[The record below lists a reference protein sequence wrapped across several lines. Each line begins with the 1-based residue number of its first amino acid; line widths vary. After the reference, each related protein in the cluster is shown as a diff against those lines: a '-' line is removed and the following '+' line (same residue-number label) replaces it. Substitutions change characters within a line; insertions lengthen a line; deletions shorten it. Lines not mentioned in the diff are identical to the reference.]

1 MCAEHHRTPHN
12 RTTSPPYR
20 RTPTLLHMCARAN
33 HRIPAPLHRIPA
45 PLHYIHAR
53 DNHRIPAPLQYK
65 HVHVPT
71 TASSPLH
78 NGTTAP
84 RKSGRVLGGI
94 GTGIVS
100 VAAPVYIV
108 EVAPPQ
114 IRGMLGAFH
123 QLSIVLG
130 CLLTCAIGIP
140 LAGKWRALSWTLLP
154 APCALALFSFF
165 IPPSP
170 RWLVTKGR
178 TTEALKVLTSLRGDE
193 VAAKVELHQILTASD
208 HSGGSS
214 GSSGSSTF
222 TEAAEASS
230 SPWNAAAF
238 KAIGTATLLLV
249 VQQLSGV
256 GAVIINGG
264 EIFREAGIENNN
276 LGAMLA
282 QLVQFVFTVVCCV
295 TVDRLGRRTMLLFS
309 LATMVASVVLLG
321 WFFHNLGTDHPL
333 PPAFAAA
340 MVFLYFAG
348 FAVGLG
354 AIPWLLMAEMTP
366 TPVRAVAN
374 GLIGSVCWL
383 ANFAVCV
390 GFDLPCTVAL
400 FLQVPCPPP
409 TPLCSRLLVGVSRAV
424 GH

>member
-1 MCAEHHRTPHN
+1 M
-12 RTTSPPYR
+12 
-20 RTPTLLHMCARAN
+20 
-33 HRIPAPLHRIPA
+33 
-45 PLHYIHAR
+45 
-53 DNHRIPAPLQYK
+53 
-65 HVHVPT
+65 
-71 TASSPLH
+71 
-78 NGTTAP
+78 
-84 RKSGRVLGGI
+84 
-94 GTGIVS
+94 
-100 VAAPVYIV
+100 
-108 EVAPPQ
+108 
-114 IRGMLGAFH
+114 
-123 QLSIVLG
+123 
-130 CLLTCAIGIP
+130 
-140 LAGKWRALSWTLLP
+140 
-154 APCALALFSFF
+154 FSFF

-193 VAAKVELHQILTASD
+193 VAAKVELHQILTPSD
-208 HSGGSS
+208 HSN
-214 GSSGSSTF
+214 GSSTL
-222 TEAAEASS
+222 AEVGS

-282 QLVQFVFTVVCCV
+282 QLVQFVFTIVCCV

-321 WFFHNLGTDHPL
+321 WFFHSRGTEHPL

-383 ANFAVCV
+383 ANFSVCV
-390 GFDLPCTVAL
+390 EFDPKCTVAL
-400 FLQVPCPPP
+400 FLQVPCPSR
-409 TPLCSRLLVGVSRAV
+409 PLDLRSPLLSFACGCFTCRWPLILRRN
-424 GH
+424 